1 MFIASGLNDTKSQT
15 IFGSCR
21 FVLGFLF
28 WLWIKLG
35 KRMGSRMK
43 NIGAL
48 LPTKS
53 QLPSSVKY
61 FMANPRGSRNRL
73 GRRKIECSL
82 D

>member
-15 IFGSCR
+15 MFGSCR

-61 FMANPRGSRNRL
+61 FMANPRGSRN
-73 GRRKIECSL
+73 SL
-82 D
+82 DTLRLK